1 MGTIDD
7 YLATLADADRSAIAR
22 VYRIATDAVPDAE
35 QGTGYRM
42 PALLFDGKALLSVM
56 RTKTHLGVYPFSA
69 DAVAA
74 VRPRLDGF
82 DVSTGTIRFTLEHPL
97 PDDVVRDLVLFRR
110 DQIIRR

>member
-7 YLATLADADRSAIAR
+7 YLATLGEQDRDAVAR
-22 VYRIATDAVPDAE
+22 VYRIATDAVPDVE

-42 PALLFDGKALLSVM
+42 PALLLNGKALLSVK

-74 VRPRLDGF
+74 VRARLDGF
-82 DVSTGTIRFTLEHPL
+82 DVSTGTIRFSVERPL
-97 PDDVVRDLVLFRR
+97 PEDVIRDLVLFRR
-110 DQIIRR
+110 DQILR